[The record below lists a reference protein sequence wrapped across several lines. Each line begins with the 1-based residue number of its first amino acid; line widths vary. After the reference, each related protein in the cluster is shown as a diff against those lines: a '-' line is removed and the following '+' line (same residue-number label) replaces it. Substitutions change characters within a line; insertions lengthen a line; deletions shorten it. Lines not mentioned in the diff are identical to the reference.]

1 MLIVCPSCATSY
13 DVEPASL
20 QPDGRKVRCV
30 RCRTVWHAEPPRAEK
45 LIAAAAALAPDP
57 SPAEL
62 PATAEAV
69 PSNPSIEP
77 TGEVAAADAAAP
89 TLDAEPHPEGGQ
101 LAQAPAA
108 ESAVA
113 PSGAVEIEAPPIA
126 PGDPDDD
133 PKTIEIEAGQES
145 GHSAAAV
152 DDIES
157 LAALRP
163 RRSSAKRRRPAWAL
177 SRLQTVILALVVL
190 DSVVVGWRQDIV
202 RALPQTASLYGLIGM
217 PVNLRGL
224 VFDGVST
231 SIEHREG
238 VPILVVHGDIVNVAS
253 AVVNVP
259 RIRLALRN
267 AAGQEIYWWTLA
279 PAQRTLS
286 PGLAFA
292 FVSRLAS
299 PPRDSRDVVVRF
311 LSRRDLVADA
321 R

>member
-30 RCRTVWHAEPPRAEK
+30 RCRTVWQAEPPRAEK
-45 LIAAAAALAPDP
+45 LMAAAAALAPDP
-57 SPAEL
+57 SPAM
-62 PATAEAV
+62 AEV
-69 PSNPSIEP
+69 SSSNPAVE
-77 TGEVAAADAAAP
+77 AAA
-89 TLDAEPHPEGGQ
+89 TLDAAPVTAGGQ
-101 LAQAPAA
+101 WPEVPAA
-108 ESAVA
+108 EFTVA
-113 PSGAVEIEAPPIA
+113 PSGAVEVEGPPIA
-126 PGDPDDD
+126 PVDPDEGH
-133 PKTIEIEAGQES
+133 KTIELKASPAS
-145 GHSAAAV
+145 GPSAAAV
-152 DDIES
+152 EDVETS
-157 LAALRP
+157 AA
-163 RRSSAKRRRPAWAL
+163 RRSPHSLAKRRRLAWSL
-177 SRLQTVILALVVL
+177 SRLQTLILALVVL

-202 RALPQTASLYGLIGM
+202 RALPQTASLYALIGL

-231 SIEHREG
+231 SIEHHEG
-238 VPILVVHGDIVNVAS
+238 VPILVVHGNIVNVAT
-253 AVVNVP
+253 AVVDVP

-279 PAQRTLS
+279 PERRTLS

-299 PPRDSRDVVVRF
+299 PPRDSHDVVVRF